1 MGQGKNGFE
10 LAREVHKRWPGV
22 VILIVSGRANPG
34 HYDLPEGAV
43 FIHKPYAPTAILR
56 IIHDLIQ
63 PLMRQTDCRVEVVY
77 DDSAGAP

>member
-10 LAREVHKRWPGV
+10 VAREVHKRWPGV
-22 VILIVSGRANPG
+22 VILIVSGRADSG
-34 HYDLPEGAV
+34 HHDLPEGAV

-63 PLMRQTDCRVEVVY
+63 PSY
-77 DDSAGAP
+77 GAD